1 MVKVHDKIFKPYI
14 SAKEIDSIISDLA
27 NRVNTDY
34 AGKKPLFVAI
44 LNGSFMF
51 ASDFVKKIDLPCELS
66 FVKFSSY
73 QGTES
78 TGEINELIGFDNDIA
93 GKDIVILEDIVDT
106 GQTLEKVLNI
116 LESMGASSVKIATLL
131 LKPAIF
137 NKNYPVDYVGKN
149 IPNRFVIG
157 FGLDYDQL
165 GRNYGEIFQIQEEK
179 DSMLNIVLFG
189 PPGAGKGTQAERLVE
204 KYELF
209 HLSTGD
215 VFRSNIKGET
225 ELGVLAK
232 SYMDKGQLVPDEVTI
247 KLLISEVEKHP
258 EAKGF
263 IFDGFPRTEPQAAAL
278 DEILAERN
286 TGISMMLGLDVEE
299 EELKSRLLKRAETSG
314 RADDAD
320 PDVIQKRIDVYKA
333 ETAPVKGFYAAQ
345 DKFIKI
351 NGLGTFQEITNRLF
365 EAIENGSY
373 LESGSSV
380 DLDTT
385 LNTSISESV
394 DVGVG
399 VGVHENHEESP
410 PHRLSRNR
418 RDSSASAFDNEDD
431 EDEEENENYRRR
443 KYEESSEE
451 GRKRQRGVNVK
462 CAVVI

>member
-1 MVKVHDKIFKPYI
+1 MINVHNKSFVPYI
-14 SAKEIDSIISDLA
+14 SAQEIDTIISDIA
-27 NRVNTDY
+27 DRINQDY
-34 AGKKPLFVAI
+34 SGKSPLFVVI

-51 ASDFVKKIDLPCELS
+51 ASDLAKKINLPCELS
-66 FVKFSSY
+66 FVKFTSY

-78 TGEINELIGFDNDIA
+78 SGEINELIGFKTDIS
-93 GKDIVILEDIVDT
+93 GRDIIILEDIVDT
-106 GQTLEKVLNI
+106 GQTMEKVLNI
-116 LESMGASSVKIATLL
+116 LESMSARSVRIATLL

-137 NKNYPVDYVGKN
+137 NKKFPVDYVGKN
-149 IPNRFVIG
+149 IPNKFVIG

-165 GRNYGEIFQIQEEK
+165 GRNYGEIYQIQEEK
-179 DSMLNIVLFG
+179 ESMLNIVLFG

-215 VFRSNIKGET
+215 VFRSNIKEET

-247 KLLISEVEKHP
+247 KLLISEVDKHP

-278 DEILAERN
+278 DDILAERN
-286 TGISMMLGLDVEE
+286 SGITMMLGLDVKE

-320 PDVIQKRIDVYKA
+320 PEVIQKRIDVYRA

-351 NGLGTFQEITNRLF
+351 DGFGTLQEITDRLF
-365 EAIENGSY
+365 IAI
-373 LESGSSV
+373 
-380 DLDTT
+380 D
-385 LNTSISESV
+385 
-394 DVGVG
+394 
-399 VGVHENHEESP
+399 
-410 PHRLSRNR
+410 
-418 RDSSASAFDNEDD
+418 A
-431 EDEEENENYRRR
+431 
-443 KYEESSEE
+443 
-451 GRKRQRGVNVK
+451 VK
-462 CAVVI
+462 